1 VLAAT
6 VKYEDMEDIYKN
18 FSFLNLDSV
27 LISKF
32 DETRHFGTLLNFMLL
47 YKLPMS
53 YFSIGQEVPDDLL
66 CANKEYLLE
75 HFIGDVNE
83 G

>member
-1 VLAAT
+1 
-6 VKYEDMEDIYKN
+6 
-18 FSFLNLDSV
+18 
-27 LISKF
+27 
-32 DETRHFGTLLNFMLL
+32 MLL

-53 YFSIGQEVPDDLL
+53 YFSVGQEVPDDLL
-66 CANKEYLLE
+66 LANKEYLLE